1 MALFQM
7 IQGWSTTY
15 FMSFLVLQESL
26 IDNNIVFRCGKNS
39 FNVLKFF
46 SYKYSLFILV
56 TQGNDD

>member
-26 IDNNIVFRCGKNS
+26 IDNNIVFRCSKNS

>member
-1 MALFQM
+1 M